1 MIAIQSHHD
10 NPPYTFVEKNLS
22 QDGRFGWILA
32 MWHPEKNLQLEELAA
47 ELRIAVRN
55 SIVGTVSKAEV
66 EKWLKT
72 FMNELHWK
80 LHANLRKS
88 LLSEKGVS
96 VFFAIVYDHEL
107 FFVQFGRIFC
117 GLSDGKKLRPV
128 GIDYRHHQMQT
139 LEKLNL
145 LGFSDRDIA
154 VKVQRVFIGENQ
166 RFLAL
171 SGNLCA
177 KIFETYSDLA
187 SLDHY
192 VESFASSANPLW
204 IIIDGRTRLIK
215 PRRRK
220 LNRLQISTGVIIMLT
235 LFATAYV
242 LFGNRFLDQLLH
254 RTRINVKRNASLR
267 LDQIP
272 NTIVVDT
279 QNLLKYLERIV
290 NLPARNI
297 ELDVL
302 WSSTLPY
309 RVTSAPVFS
318 VDAIYLAAGNNL
330 IAFEKKN
337 RDLLWKKSFDHRI
350 SSLFVSDYILMVY
363 LEGDVAY
370 GFKED
375 GVQVWQQQISSPIT
389 DLGFLEP
396 SRIRPEDDPRL
407 DKPIIIVPSP
417 RIISVVDAHRGESLS
432 TITLKDEIYS
442 LSAYDNYAN
451 CFYAIVDDGLICI
464 GLKIAN

>member
-1 MIAIQSHHD
+1 MIAIQGLHD

-32 MWHPEKNLQLEELAA
+32 MWHPEENLHLDEMAA
-47 ELRIAVRN
+47 ELRLAVRN
-55 SIVGTVSKAEV
+55 SVVGSISKAEV
-66 EKWLKT
+66 EKWLKA

-80 LHANLRKS
+80 LHAMLRKS
-88 LLSEKGVS
+88 QLMEKGLS
-96 VFFAIVYDHEL
+96 VFFAVVYDHEL

-117 GLSDGKKLRPV
+117 GLSDGKKLRSIGV
-128 GIDYRHHQMQT
+128 DYRHHQMQT

-154 VKVQRVFIGENQ
+154 VKVNRVFIGENQ

-177 KIFETYSDLA
+177 KVFETYSDPA

-192 VESFASSANPLW
+192 VESFATSANPLW
-204 IIIDGRTRLIK
+204 IIIDGRSRLIK

-220 LNRLQISTGVIIMLT
+220 LNRLQISTGIIILLT
-235 LFATAYV
+235 LVATAYM

-254 RTRINVKRNASLR
+254 RTRINVKRNATLR

-297 ELDVL
+297 ELDIL
-302 WSSTLPY
+302 WSATLPY
-309 RVTSAPVFS
+309 QVTSAPVFS
-318 VDAIYLAAGNNL
+318 MDTIYLAADNNL

-337 RDLLWKKSFDHRI
+337 RELIWKKSFEHRI
-350 SSLFVSDYILMVY
+350 NSLFVSDNILMVC
-363 LEGDVAY
+363 LDGDTAF

-375 GVQVWQQQISSPIT
+375 GSQIWQLDISSPIT
-389 DLGFLEP
+389 DLGYLEP
-396 SRIRPEDDPRL
+396 SRIAPEDDPRL
-407 DKPIIIVPSP
+407 DKSITIVPSSK
-417 RIISVVDAHRGESLS
+417 IINVIDAHRGETLS
-432 TITLKDEIYS
+432 TITFKEDIFS
-442 LSAYDNYAN
+442 LSAYDSYAN
-451 CFYAIVDDGLICI
+451 CFYAIVGDGIISI